1 MIIEST
7 LTRQEFVRHAL
18 TRHFR
23 RPTFYLYS
31 FVCAVLTA
39 YAFLQDDPLALLLI
53 AAWLPLIVYSI
64 GGWIRITRQGRD
76 ESLPLYLPTR
86 YEFSKSGL
94 ELSSR
99 QGRSKIPWEEIRAWR
114 KMVGVYEISL
124 TNGQL
129 LVLSERA
136 VPPRQRKAFEQMLSK
151 QIKPKPEPGP
161 FDTAN

>member
-7 LTRQEFVRHAL
+7 LTRREFVRHAL

-23 RPTFYLYS
+23 RPAFYLYA

-39 YAFLQDDPLALLLI
+39 YAFFQESPLTLLLL
-53 AAWLPLIVYSI
+53 AAWLPLLVYAV
-64 GGWIRITRQGRD
+64 GGWVTITRKGRD

-86 YEFSKSGL
+86 YEFSKSGV

-99 QGRSKIPWEEIRAWR
+99 QGRSTFAWGDIRAWR
-114 KMVGVYEISL
+114 KVVGLYELSL

-136 VPPRQRKAFEQMLSK
+136 VPPRQVGAFEQLLSQ
-151 QIKPKPEPGP
+151 QIKPKPEAGV
-161 FDTAN
+161 FDT